1 MSSVCCSFF
10 IIRGDQMRVV
20 VCPDSF
26 KGSLSAIQVA
36 TIIKDAFHEVDGTI
50 TVDCV
55 PIADGGEGTID
66 AFYESIG
73 GTLHIVVVR
82 NPIMEKIEA
91 CYLVLPDGTCVIE
104 MAQSTGLHLV
114 KEELRNPLVATSY
127 GMGEMIRHALD
138 AGYRKFVVGIGGS
151 ATNDG
156 GYGLLRALG
165 MQFFDEQGN
174 ELAEDVLA
182 LQKLARIDI
191 SEFDKRV
198 SESTWNIACDV
209 DNPLLGANGATAVFG
224 PQKGVTKGT
233 HMQLEQ
239 ALAQLA
245 KVMAKQ
251 VGYTVHEAAGA
262 GAAGGIGMALLSYFP
277 AVLNRGI
284 DVVSVTTG
292 LAEKVAHADYVI
304 TGEGYSDRQTLNG
317 KAPIGIAKLA
327 QQLQIPVVLLSGKVA
342 DESIQE
348 LQTHFTII
356 MAAADE
362 QMSTAFAMDNA
373 VELLFVRSKKLAQQL
388 KEIL

>member
-1 MSSVCCSFF
+1 
-10 IIRGDQMRVV
+10 MRVV

-36 TIIKDAFHEVDGTI
+36 TIIKDAFYEVDETI
-50 TVDCV
+50 KVDCV

-66 AFYESIG
+66 AFYESVG
-73 GTLHIVVVR
+73 GTLHAVMVQ
-82 NPIMEKIEA
+82 NPMMEKNEA

-114 KEELRNPLVATSY
+114 KEKLRNPLVATSY
-127 GMGEMIRHALD
+127 GMGEMICHVLD

-165 MQFFDEQGN
+165 MQFFDELGN
-174 ELAEDVLA
+174 VLAGDVLA
-182 LQKLARIDI
+182 LQKLARIDV

-198 SESTWNIACDV
+198 SESTWSIACDV
-209 DNPLLGANGATAVFG
+209 NNPLLGEDGATAVFG
-224 PQKGVTKGT
+224 PQKGVTRGT
-233 HMQLEQ
+233 HLQLEQ

-245 KVMAKQ
+245 KVVAKQ
-251 VGYTVHEAAGA
+251 VGYAVHEVAGA
-262 GAAGGIGMALLSYFP
+262 GAAGGVGLALLSYFP

-284 DVVSVTTG
+284 EVVSVTTG
-292 LAEKVAHADYVI
+292 LAEKIAHADFVI
-304 TGEGYSDRQTLNG
+304 TGEGYSDCQTLNG
-317 KAPIGIAKLA
+317 KAPLGIAKLA
-327 QQLQIPVVLLSGKVA
+327 QQYQVPVVLLSGKVA
-342 DESIQE
+342 EESKQE
-348 LQTHFTII
+348 LHSYFRII

-373 VELLFVRSKKLAQQL
+373 VELLFTRAKKLAQQL

>member
-1 MSSVCCSFF
+1 
-10 IIRGDQMRVV
+10 MRVV

-36 TIIKDAFHEVDGTI
+36 TIISNAFHEVDET
-50 TVDCV
+50 TKVDCV

-73 GTLHIVVVR
+73 GTLHAVIVQ
-82 NPIMEKIEA
+82 NPMMEKIEA

-114 KEELRNPLVATSY
+114 KEELRDPLVATSY

-138 AGYRKFVVGIGGS
+138 AGYRRFVVGIGGS

-165 MQFFDEQGN
+165 MQFFDEQGK
-174 ELAEDVLA
+174 ELAVDVLA
-182 LQKLARIDI
+182 LQKVARIDT

-198 SESTWNIACDV
+198 RESTWTLACDV
-209 DNPLLGANGATAVFG
+209 DNPLLGETGATAVFG
-224 PQKGVTKGT
+224 PQKGVTKG
-233 HMQLEQ
+233 MRLQLEQ

-245 KVMAKQ
+245 KVVEKQ
-251 VGYTVHEAAGA
+251 VGFAVHEVAGA
-262 GAAGGIGMALLSYFP
+262 GAAGGVGMTLLAYFP
-277 AVLNRGI
+277 VALKRGI
-284 DVVSVTTG
+284 DVVSRTTG
-292 LAEKVAHADYVI
+292 LVDKIAHADYVI
-304 TGEGYSDRQTLNG
+304 TGEGYSDHQTLNG
-317 KAPIGIAKLA
+317 KAPLGIAKLA

-342 DESIQE
+342 GESRQA
-348 LQTHFTII
+348 LQTHFSII

-373 VELLFVRSKKLAQQL
+373 VDLLFARAKKLAQQL
-388 KEIL
+388 KETL

>member
-1 MSSVCCSFF
+1 
-10 IIRGDQMRVV
+10 MRVV

-36 TIIKDAFHEVDGTI
+36 TIISNAFHEVDET
-50 TVDCV
+50 TKVDCV

-73 GTLHIVVVR
+73 GTLYAVIVQ
-82 NPIMEKIEA
+82 NPMMEKIEA

-114 KEELRNPLVATSY
+114 KEELRDPLVATSY

-138 AGYRKFVVGIGGS
+138 AGYRRFVVGIGGS

-165 MQFFDEQGN
+165 MQFFDEQGK
-174 ELAEDVLA
+174 ELAVDVLA
-182 LQKLARIDI
+182 LQKVARIDT

-198 SESTWNIACDV
+198 RESTWTLACDV
-209 DNPLLGANGATAVFG
+209 DNPLLGETGATAVFG
-224 PQKGVTKGT
+224 PQKGVTKG
-233 HMQLEQ
+233 MRLQLEQ

-245 KVMAKQ
+245 KVVEKQ
-251 VGYTVHEAAGA
+251 VGFAVHEVAGA
-262 GAAGGIGMALLSYFP
+262 GAAGGVGMALLAYFP
-277 AVLNRGI
+277 VALKRGI
-284 DVVSVTTG
+284 DVVSRTTG
-292 LAEKVAHADYVI
+292 LVDKIAHADYVI
-304 TGEGYSDRQTLNG
+304 TGEGYSDHQTLNG
-317 KAPIGIAKLA
+317 KAPLGIAKLA

-342 DESIQE
+342 GESRQA
-348 LQTHFTII
+348 LQTHFSII

-373 VELLFVRSKKLAQQL
+373 VDLLFARAKKLAQQL
-388 KEIL
+388 KETL